1 MKLAH
6 ITPTRLL
13 DKILTPEDRFHL
25 VLSSVLAV
33 DSAYFEFYS
42 RKLAAGDY
50 VIMDSP
56 AFELHGDVD
65 WALHLRMVEKFN
77 PSEVVLPDNV
87 DSAKET
93 VDLSSFGAQ
102 MLRRQQYQGKLMA
115 VPHGKD
121 LAEYRWCASKLLAI
135 PGVQVL
141 GIQEEIPEL
150 FGISREDAAMLL
162 RLDAAD
168 KAGDVQFHYLGFTE
182 TMEELLKPPHIIRS
196 ADSAKLVVWG
206 LNKQLAT
213 PTCASSK
220 ALHPY
225 PGRKSLG
232 GTLEY
237 FNYFTASIEAIEAV
251 QANIR
256 AWRNYHETLNLQL
269 EGPWN

>member
-6 ITPTRLL
+6 ITPTPLL
-13 DKILTPEDRFHL
+13 DKILTSKDRFHL

-42 RKLAAGDY
+42 RRLAAGDY

-56 AFELHGDVD
+56 AFELRGDVD

-121 LAEYRWCASKLLAI
+121 LAEYRWCASKLLEI
-135 PGVQVL
+135 PEVQVL

-150 FGISREDAAMLL
+150 FGRTVSSTNVFHSLQPGHCPNHL
-162 RLDAAD
+162 GLSYP
-168 KAGDVQFHYLGFTE
+168 QF
-182 TMEELLKPPHIIRS
+182 
-196 ADSAKLVVWG
+196 
-206 LNKQLAT
+206 
-213 PTCASSK
+213 
-220 ALHPY
+220 
-225 PGRKSLG
+225 
-232 GTLEY
+232 
-237 FNYFTASIEAIEAV
+237 
-251 QANIR
+251 
-256 AWRNYHETLNLQL
+256 
-269 EGPWN
+269 